1 MATEWVPNF
10 NPGIDHYPKFAIKFY
25 AMCFMPQGYIL
36 PQLINF
42 AVTLNG
48 KFFYATKLI
57 CDFKSVSLENVSLDL
72 LVSTL
77 ISWIV
82 LTVEQRFEID
92 SFCFWRTRRKQKGN
106 DKCLANFGL
115 SFRHVKN
122 PLFPPSIMTCAFRT
136 QPWIVGLKFGS

>member
-1 MATEWVPNF
+1 MSNTLLPTVCDTAISPSPTGKVKKKIMATEWVPNF

-25 AMCFMPQGYIL
+25 AMCFMPQGDIL

-77 ISWIV
+77 IS
-82 LTVEQRFEID
+82 
-92 SFCFWRTRRKQKGN
+92 
-106 DKCLANFGL
+106 
-115 SFRHVKN
+115 
-122 PLFPPSIMTCAFRT
+122 
-136 QPWIVGLKFGS
+136 

>member
-1 MATEWVPNF
+1 
-10 NPGIDHYPKFAIKFY
+10 
-25 AMCFMPQGYIL
+25 MPQGYIL
-36 PQLINF
+36 AQLINF

-57 CDFKSVSLENVSLDL
+57 CDFKSVSLENVSLD
-72 LVSTL
+72 TL

-106 DKCLANFGL
+106 DKCLANFSL
-115 SFRHVKN
+115 SFRHVFF
-122 PLFPPSIMTCAFRT
+122 LLR
-136 QPWIVGLKFGS
+136 